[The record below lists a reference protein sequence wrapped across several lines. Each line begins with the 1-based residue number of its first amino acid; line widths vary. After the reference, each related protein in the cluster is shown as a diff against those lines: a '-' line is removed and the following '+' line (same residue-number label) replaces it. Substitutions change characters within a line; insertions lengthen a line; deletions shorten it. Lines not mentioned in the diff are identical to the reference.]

1 METPLMINEV
11 SEMGEYITSFSHINL
26 RVIQNIPIRVS
37 FEDGEYFIECE
48 PLNLFSHGKTYNEAV
63 QCFEEIFYIL
73 WEEYVL
79 EDESALHESGIAL
92 RNTIKEYAEQM

>member
-1 METPLMINEV
+1 MD
-11 SEMGEYITSFSHINL
+11 EYITSFSHINL

-48 PLNLFSHGKTYNEAV
+48 PLDLYSCHGKTRDEAL
-63 QCFEEIFYIL
+63 QCFEEIFLFL